1 MAFQGIMAKR
11 PCTTS
16 FLLHRWDTVVAAVG
30 VGGGDDICC
39 VMTAIATHF
48 PFHTRR
54 AAGAGRRAERAG
66 LHVRKRTK
74 QLIN

>member
-1 MAFQGIMAKR
+1 M
-11 PCTTS
+11 
-16 FLLHRWDTVVAAVG
+16 VAAAG

-39 VMTAIATHF
+39 VMTANAMPF
-48 PFHTRR
+48 RFHTRR

-66 LHVRKRTK
+66 LHVRKRPK